1 MRLIVSAI
9 SSRRDCNTGES
20 WPSPTESE
28 RAEAEGVSL
37 LHLVGEEFEAY
48 LKCGRLEYGFLRVKC
63 DA

>member
-9 SSRRDCNTGES
+9 SSGRDCSTGES
-20 WPSPTESE
+20 WPSPVESE

-37 LHLVGEEFEAY
+37 LHFVGEEFEAH